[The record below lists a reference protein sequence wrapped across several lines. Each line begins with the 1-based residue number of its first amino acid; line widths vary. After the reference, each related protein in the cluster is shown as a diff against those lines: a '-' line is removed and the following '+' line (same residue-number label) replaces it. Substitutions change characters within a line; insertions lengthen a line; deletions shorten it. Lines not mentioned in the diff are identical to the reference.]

1 MRRNKKADN
10 GLAVT
15 TMSNTLKTKSG
26 GRGKNTH
33 QPKPTT
39 PSAKK
44 TWAEVIKSGG
54 INIRIVLG
62 NGLI

>member
-1 MRRNKKADN
+1 MEDHGGKEVQRKRRNKKAN
-10 GLAVT
+10 NEPVAT
-15 TMSNTLKTKSG
+15 TMSNTLKMKTG

-44 TWAEVIKSGG
+44 I
-54 INIRIVLG
+54 
-62 NGLI
+62 